1 MKRDF
6 LTLKDWSSDELKEM
20 IQTAIRLKGE
30 NRNNVRHHH
39 LEGKKLAMIFEKPS
53 TRTRVSFEVGMY
65 ELGGHPLNLSSH
77 DIQLGRGETVKD
89 TARVLSRYVDG
100 IMIRTKG
107 HEIIEE
113 LARYASVPVINGLT
127 DDFHPCQ
134 VMADLQTIYEY
145 RGNYNC
151 KIAFIGDGNNMAQSW
166 LFGAAKFGM
175 DISVASPEGYECK
188 PKVVEEAKRIAES
201 TGSKIELV
209 RDPFD
214 AVKGADFVYT
224 DVWASMGQEAEKEAR
239 KVIFKDYQV
248 NAALMKAT
256 GKAAYF
262 MHCLPA
268 YMGLEVTTEV
278 YEGPSSIVWDE
289 AENRLHAQKAIMLK
303 VMGDRK
309 FFE

>member
-6 LTLKDWSSDELKEM
+6 LTLRDWSSDELKEM
-20 IQTAIRLKGE
+20 IQTAVRLKAE

-65 ELGGHPLNLSSH
+65 ELGGYPLYLSAN

-89 TARVLSRYVDG
+89 TARTLSRYVDG

-113 LARYASVPVINGLT
+113 LAQYASVPVINGLT

-145 RGNYNC
+145 KGNYDV
-151 KIAFIGDGNNMAQSW
+151 KVAFIGDGNNMAQSW
-166 LFGAAKFGM
+166 LYGAAKFGI

-188 PKVVEEAKRIAES
+188 AQVVKEAKEAAKA
-201 TGSKIELV
+201 TGAKIELV
-209 RDPFD
+209 RDPYD
-214 AVKGADFVYT
+214 AVKDADFIYT

-239 KVIFKDYQV
+239 KKIFKDYQV

-256 GKAAYF
+256 GRDTLF

-268 YMGLEVTTEV
+268 YMGLEVTEDV
-278 YEGPSSIVWDE
+278 YESKASIVWDE
-289 AENRLHAQKAIMLK
+289 AENRLHAQKAVMLK
-303 VMGDRK
+303 VMGN
-309 FFE
+309 

>member
-1 MKRDF
+1 MKKDF
-6 LTLKDWSSDELKEM
+6 LTLRDWSAEDLKEM
-20 IQTAIRLKGE
+20 VQTAIRLKAE

-53 TRTRVSFEVGMY
+53 TRTRVSFEVGMF
-65 ELGGHPLNLSSH
+65 ELGGYPLYLSSN

-89 TARVLSRYVDG
+89 TARTLSRYVDG

-113 LARYASVPVINGLT
+113 LAKYASVPVINGLT

-145 RGNYNC
+145 KQHYNV
-151 KIAFIGDGNNMAQSW
+151 KVAFIGDGNNMAQSW
-166 LFGAAKFGM
+166 LYGAAKFGI

-188 PKVVEEAKRIAES
+188 KNVYDEARKTAET
-201 TGSKIELV
+201 TGAKIELV
-209 RDPFD
+209 RDPFE
-214 AVKGADFVYT
+214 AVQGADFIYT
-224 DVWASMGQEAEKEAR
+224 DVWASMGQEDEKDAR
-239 KVIFKDYQV
+239 KEIFKNYQV
-248 NAALMKAT
+248 DAKLMAAT
-256 GKAAYF
+256 GKDTLF

-268 YMGLEVTTEV
+268 YRGLEVTEDV
-278 YEGPSSIVWDE
+278 LEGDKSIVWDE

-303 VMGDRK
+303 VMGK
-309 FFE
+309 